1 MRKHTWA
8 DQEEPQP
15 RRRRYDPSDDRNLTF
30 FEGRFFRRETSR
42 HDPDNTITSREQKVL
57 HQRATE
63 AAVARR
69 ADRDRA
75 MTTLAQLGQAL
86 RVLEG

>member
-1 MRKHTWA
+1 MIRHTWA
-8 DQEEPQP
+8 DEKEPQP
-15 RRRRYDPSDDRNLTF
+15 RRRRYDPADERNLNF

-42 HDPDNTITSREQKVL
+42 HDPDNTITPEEQKVL

-63 AAVARR
+63 AVEARR
-69 ADRDRA
+69 AERDRA
-75 MTTLAQLGQAL
+75 LTTLAQLGEAL